1 MPNTDEKVSK
11 FLLAINQY
19 AEEQRQQILDE
30 VQQYINQELKKAE
43 SEVLNDVYHLIQKE
57 TADMRNQIRMQ
68 LSRKELEAKKAL
80 LAHRSELTAKVFEQA
95 EEKIRI
101 FTDGPAYGPFL
112 AQAAGR
118 LSAVLKAEDVVLQLR
133 EEDVAKYGD
142 AVLKAFGG
150 PAEIKASKGIRLG
163 GLTGESGSLGLLAD
177 ETLDSRLEAQRE
189 WFMEHSGL
197 IVR

>member
-30 VQQYINQELKKAE
+30 VQQYIDQELKKAE

-80 LAHRSELTAKVFEQA
+80 LSHRSELTAKVFDQA
-95 EEKIRI
+95 EEKIRA
-101 FTDGPAYGPFL
+101 FTDSPAYEPFL
-112 AQAAGR
+112 IQAACR
-118 LSAVLKAEDVVLQLR
+118 LSTVLKVEDVVLQMR
-133 EEDVAKYGD
+133 EADVAKYGD
-142 AVLKAFGG
+142 AVLKVFG
-150 PAEIKASKGIRLG
+150 PAELKASKDIRLG
-163 GLTGESGSLGLLAD
+163 GLTGESVSLGLLAD

>member
-19 AEEQRQQILDE
+19 AEVQRQQILDE
-30 VQQYINQELKKAE
+30 VQQYIDQELKKAE

-68 LSRKELEAKKAL
+68 LSRKEMDAKKL
-80 LAHRSELTAKVFEQA
+80 LLSHRSKLAAKVFEQA
-95 EEKIRI
+95 EEKIRA
-101 FTDGPAYGPFL
+101 FTDSPEYEPFL
-112 AQAAGR
+112 NQAASR
-118 LSAVLKAEDVVLQLR
+118 LASVLNAGDAVLYLR
-133 EEDVAKYGD
+133 DADLAKYGD
-142 AVLKAFGG
+142 TILKSFGSH
-150 PAEIKASKGIRLG
+150 AELKPSGDIRLG
-163 GLTGESGSLGLLAD
+163 GVMGESSKLGLFAD
-177 ETLDSRLEAQRE
+177 ETLDSKLDAQRE